1 MPPIH
6 NIDSE
11 SIGGTIHDRASPQP
25 YMNMSGSTV
34 APEQLQ
40 YQHVYASLD
49 SIHQVDMGP
58 GIWGKDT
65 VEAVTHVEAGVNHEN
80 SGENSKEFLCELC
93 EQIFK
98 TKKSFRLHCYKFHTR
113 ERLLQKS
120 LMAIT

>member
-1 MPPIH
+1 MPTIYK
-6 NIDSE
+6 IDSK
-11 SIGGTIHDRASPQP
+11 SIGGIIHDRISPQP

-49 SIHQVDMGP
+49 TIHQVEIEPDN
-58 GIWGKDT
+58 WDKDT
-65 VEAVTHVEAGVNHEN
+65 LEPGVTYEN
-80 SGENSKEFLCELC
+80 AEEDSKDSKDSKEFMCELC

-98 TKKSFRLHCYKFHTR
+98 TKKSFRLHCYKYHTR

>member
-11 SIGGTIHDRASPQP
+11 SIGGIIHDRISPQP

-49 SIHQVDMGP
+49 SIHQVEMGP
-58 GIWGKDT
+58 GNWDKDT
-65 VEAVTHVEAGVNHEN
+65 VEAGVTHANNEED
-80 SGENSKEFLCELC
+80 SRDSKEFMCELC
-93 EQIFK
+93 DQIFK
-98 TKKSFRLHCYKFHTR
+98 TKKSFRLHCYKGV
-113 ERLLQKS
+113 
-120 LMAIT
+120 

>member
-11 SIGGTIHDRASPQP
+11 SIGGIIHDRISPQP

-49 SIHQVDMGP
+49 SIHQVEMGP
-58 GIWGKDT
+58 GNWDKDT
-65 VEAVTHVEAGVNHEN
+65 AEAGVIQVNT
-80 SGENSKEFLCELC
+80 GEDTKDKEFMCELC